1 MRAYTR
7 KGSKGAFNAP
17 VKSPYQ
23 YRKPRTYDAL
33 RTHLPRTNNAL
44 RVLYSHKSV
53 VTM

>member
-7 KGSKGAFNAP
+7 KGSKGGFKTP

-33 RTHLPRTNNAL
+33 TTH
-44 RVLYSHKSV
+44 
-53 VTM
+53 